1 MEQETTYAN
10 PWLERRN
17 KAETSTIDDTDFMNM
32 LEELENRQSLSDKAF
47 YLFFCSPIAPDN
59 NNKSRYGLLP

>member
-32 LEELENRQSLSDKAF
+32 LEELENR
-47 YLFFCSPIAPDN
+47 
-59 NNKSRYGLLP
+59 